1 MKQTDQP
8 RTATEAQIKA
18 NRQNAKKSTG
28 PTSAQ
33 GKAASSRNGLTH
45 GLSANKHILLDED
58 PEEFLLLLKDLYD
71 RFRPVGLAE
80 EKLVQRIANDQ
91 WRLDR
96 AIPMEAGIY
105 RQRLEAVAADDYFR
119 KQERVNHRRNHQ
131 LRPEFVPPPPAPPD
145 AGDRLTR
152 AFISD
157 CSGSNLLAKLTRHE
171 AALQR
176 SLDRGLR
183 QLKAFQAARE
193 VPVASPK
200 LPILLK
206 PNRKPPQTPPPRPP
220 HKWITKRTQKMG
232 VSCRLRLSPKR
243 PPPTDRSTH
252 RGNSAKITASRRHEP
267 RTSSDEL

>member
-1 MKQTDQP
+1 MKQTNNTKQTDQP

-28 PTSAQ
+28 PRSAQ

-45 GLSANKHILLDED
+45 GLSANKHILLDEH

-71 RFRPVGLAE
+71 RFRPIGLGE

-193 VPVASPK
+193 IPVASPQPHSSPVAK
-200 LPILLK
+200 APDPPETK
-206 PNRKPPQTPPPRPP
+206 PQTTPEPAPAPPPQMDYKANPKNGGIVPPAALPKAPTPNGQVNP
-220 HKWITKRTQKMG
+220 QG
-232 VSCRLRLSPKR
+232 
-243 PPPTDRSTH
+243 
-252 RGNSAKITASRRHEP
+252 
-267 RTSSDEL
+267 ELC